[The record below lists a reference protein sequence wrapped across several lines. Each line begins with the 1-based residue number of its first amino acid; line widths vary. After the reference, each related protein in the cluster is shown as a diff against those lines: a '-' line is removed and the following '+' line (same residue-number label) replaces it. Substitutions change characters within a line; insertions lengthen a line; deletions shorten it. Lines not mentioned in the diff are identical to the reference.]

1 MTERPTPYVGVS
13 GVVNPEQQA
22 KLHEIWDTIGVRRV
36 LALGV
41 KATHKTQW
49 DDIENKYGAAWYPV
63 GDAIAGAMSA
73 ERTDE
78 LRVAQVCLDTPTA
91 SRPGGREYEKAFID
105 RLLAR
110 TGDMLNAIQ
119 FDMLPWDSQAKTG
132 LFAHIK
138 EARPDMTILVQANK
152 HQMAAHGPKEL
163 VRRLNWY
170 DVRGEKYIDRVLFD
184 ASHGTGERLDVG
196 NLEQFV
202 REAIAETE
210 FGVGIAGGL
219 HGPIIR
225 EELAGI
231 LARYPGRLS
240 FDAEGQLHKNPDG
253 STGLN
258 MAAAEDYLRA
268 AGDVL
273 KSL

>member
-1 MTERPTPYVGVS
+1 MAERPTPYVGVS

-22 KLHEIWDTIGVRRV
+22 RLHEIWDSVGVRRA

-49 DDIENKYGAAWYPV
+49 ADIENKYGEEWYPV
-63 GDAIAGAMSA
+63 GDAIAGAMSV
-73 ERTDE
+73 ERPYE

-91 SRPGGREYEKAFID
+91 SRPGGQEYEKTFID
-105 RLLAR
+105 KLLAR
-110 TGDMLNAIQ
+110 TGNMLNAIQ

-138 EARPDMTILVQANK
+138 EARPDMTVLVQANK
-152 HQMAAHGPKEL
+152 HQMAMHGPKEL
-163 VRRLNWY
+163 VRRLKWY

-184 ASHGTGERLDVG
+184 ASHGTGARLDVG

-202 REAIAETE
+202 RQAVYETE

-219 HGPIIR
+219 HGPVVR
-225 EELAGI
+225 EELADI
-231 LARYPGRLS
+231 LARYSGHLS